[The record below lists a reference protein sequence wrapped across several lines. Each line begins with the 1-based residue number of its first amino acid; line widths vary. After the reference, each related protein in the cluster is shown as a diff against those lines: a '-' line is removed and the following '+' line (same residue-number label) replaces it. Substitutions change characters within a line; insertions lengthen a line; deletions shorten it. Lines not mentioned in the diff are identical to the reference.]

1 MAANSYQITLLNGT
15 VGESATKLY
24 IIAGTYLI
32 GSFAW
37 WLLYRRLQTVYVVS
51 LPFFFYGF
59 SFLLIGVSTL
69 GTSQTAGD
77 WIRKVATGFYALSSA
92 SGALFFA
99 LNFADEGG
107 APVTS
112 FVYRACVIQGTQQ
125 VYVVAL
131 WYWGAALGKAVGTA
145 SVVANL
151 NKYPKIIVPLCA
163 CLMCLMWA
171 VGIVL
176 YTSLPDYYRQ
186 APGNIPS
193 FYSSLLRRRIIL
205 VGGCRLRVRDSW
217 KAHHYP

>member
-1 MAANSYQITLLNGT
+1 MYVIAAIYF
-15 VGESATKLY
+15 
-24 IIAGTYLI
+24 I

-37 WLLYRRLQTVYVVS
+37 WVLYRRLQTVYVVS

-69 GTSQTAGD
+69 NTSQTAADG
-77 WIRKVATGFYALSSA
+77 IRKVATGFYALSSA
-92 SGALFFA
+92 SGALYFA

-112 FVYRACVIQGTQQ
+112 FVYRACIIQGTQQ

-131 WYWGAALGKAVGTA
+131 WYWGAALAKAVGTP

-151 NKYPKIIVPLCA
+151 NKHPKIIVPLCL
-163 CLMCLMWA
+163 CLTCLMWA
-171 VGIVL
+171 VGMVL
-176 YTSLPDYYRQ
+176 FTSLPDYYRQ

-193 FYSSLLRRRIIL
+193 FYTSLLRRKIII
-205 VGGCRLRVRDSW
+205 VGGCRLLIQDNL
-217 KAHHYP
+217 KADPKS